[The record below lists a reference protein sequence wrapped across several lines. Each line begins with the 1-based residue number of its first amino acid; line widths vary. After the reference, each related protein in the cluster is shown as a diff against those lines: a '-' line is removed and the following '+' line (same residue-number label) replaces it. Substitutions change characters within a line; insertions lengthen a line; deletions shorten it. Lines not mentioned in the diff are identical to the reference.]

1 MKFGPNPNI
10 MERFPL
16 KSHENLVLQQNRFT
30 KPFAQ
35 LDMMIRL
42 AFFCILFFCFTGN
55 VLGQLSL
62 SIQGSIQNSSG
73 IALPDGQYELI
84 FNIYDV
90 ATGGQ
95 AVWTETQP
103 QVEIIGGLYSSIL
116 GLITPL
122 TASRTPF
129 DFTKPY
135 YLGVTLKGKQEIS
148 PRAELSASAYSLS
161 VSGKSNELPS
171 QGSVGIGTLNPSS
184 ESQLHVQKTNG
195 TSRILVEGRDTAK
208 ILFKADNE
216 SASISFYG
224 GKVYIS
230 NYNIIFDEGI
240 NLANGRT
247 VSYSQIPDWRL
258 IEYDDFNTDTEGW
271 YSAKNWQDNE
281 ARSIDRTSLNTPF
294 SKGFM
299 VRQNSNADGSNAP
312 VLKKEYNLTGIHH
325 TKVKVVFTYH
335 FFDSW
340 DYKNGRDEFAF
351 AAFSV
356 PGTTPN
362 NTNGNFQVGWRAPG
376 PTGEF
381 NTHFVSAGYNT
392 TVGADYNLRAS
403 MIAET
408 TLDKFWVVFGSNL
421 NEGIS
426 NENYGI
432 SNIEIWVK

>member
-1 MKFGPNPNI
+1 MN
-10 MERFPL
+10 RV
-16 KSHENLVLQQNRFT
+16 VL
-30 KPFAQ
+30 
-35 LDMMIRL
+35 
-42 AFFCILFFCFTGN
+42 FCILLCCSISNLFS
-55 VLGQLSL
+55 QLSL

-73 IALPDGQYELI
+73 VALPDGQYELI

-129 DFTKPY
+129 NFTKPY

-148 PRAELSASAYSLS
+148 PRSELSASAYSLS

-195 TSRILVEGRDTAK
+195 TSRILVEGRDTARLK
-208 ILFKADNE
+208 FKADAD

-258 IEYDDFNTDTEGW
+258 IEYDDFNTDAEGW
-271 YSAKNWQDNE
+271 YSAKNWQENE
-281 ARSIDRTSLNTPF
+281 ARSIERISLNTPF

-299 VRQNSNADGSNAP
+299 IRQASNADGSNAP
-312 VLKKEYNLTGIHH
+312 VLKKEYNLTG
-325 TKVKVVFTYH
+325 TYSKVKVVFTYH

-351 AAFSV
+351 GAFSV
-356 PGTTPN
+356 AGTTPN
-362 NTNGNFQVGWRAPG
+362 NTNGIFQVGWRAPG
-376 PTGEF
+376 PTGELS
-381 NTHFVSAGYNT
+381 THFSSAGYNNIG
-392 TVGADYNLRAS
+392 GADYNLRAS

-408 TLDKFWVVFGSNL
+408 SLNKFWVIFGSNL
-421 NEGIS
+421 NEGTS
-426 NENYGI
+426 NENFGV

>member
-1 MKFGPNPNI
+1 MN
-10 MERFPL
+10 RV
-16 KSHENLVLQQNRFT
+16 VL
-30 KPFAQ
+30 
-35 LDMMIRL
+35 
-42 AFFCILFFCFTGN
+42 FCILSCCSISNLFS
-55 VLGQLSL
+55 QLSL

-73 IALPDGQYELI
+73 VALPDGQYELI

-129 DFTKPY
+129 NFTKPY

-148 PRAELSASAYSLS
+148 PRSELSASAYSLS

-195 TSRILVEGRDTAK
+195 TSRILVEGRDTARLK
-208 ILFKADNE
+208 FKADAD

-258 IEYDDFNTDTEGW
+258 IEYDDFNTDAEGW
-271 YSAKNWQDNE
+271 YSAKNWQENE
-281 ARSIDRTSLNTPF
+281 ARSIERISLNTPF

-299 VRQNSNADGSNAP
+299 IRQASNADGSNAP
-312 VLKKEYNLTGIHH
+312 VLKKEYNLTG
-325 TKVKVVFTYH
+325 TYSKVKVVFTYH
-335 FFDSW
+335 YFDSW
-340 DYKNGRDEFAF
+340 DYKNGRDEFGF
-351 AAFSV
+351 GAFSV
-356 PGTTPN
+356 AGTTPN
-362 NTNGNFQVGWRAPG
+362 NTNGIFQVGWRAPG

-381 NTHFVSAGYNT
+381 NTHFSGAGYNNIG
-392 TVGADYNLRAS
+392 GADYNLRAS

-408 TLDKFWVVFGSNL
+408 SLNKFWVIFGSNL
-421 NEGIS
+421 NEGTS
-426 NENYGI
+426 NENFGV

>member
-1 MKFGPNPNI
+1 MKFGSNPNI

-224 GKVYIS
+224 GKVFIS

-258 IEYDDFNTDTEGW
+258 IEYDDFNTDIEGW

-281 ARSIDRTSLNTPF
+281 ARSIERTSLNTPF

-299 VRQNSNADGSNAP
+299 IRQTSNADGSNAP
-312 VLKKEYNLTGIHH
+312 VLKKEYNLTGIPH

-376 PTGEF
+376 RETQRTGED
-381 NTHFVSAGYNT
+381 TRRE
-392 TVGADYNLRAS
+392 DYVY
-403 MIAET
+403 T
-408 TLDKFWVVFGSNL
+408 DKFRQFFNGAGHLRYLPSNCQ
-421 NEGIS
+421 GRFITS
-426 NENYGI
+426 C
-432 SNIEIWVK
+432 K